1 MIRDGRPYS
10 IENGFEDGELI
21 SELTYNEIRMVDEWI
36 RKNIRRSRRIL
47 TGRTSYGLK
56 HVLQNDTGIYLT
68 NNAFKDAMLLSGYEP
83 VDPNELN
90 WRYRIILVKDVNYN
104 TSPFFRW
111 VRENYEMECT
121 PEGDFAD
128 DMISDKD
135 FPGLAEH
142 DVIKNYLEGIAAC
155 DDALSVFEKLWKEY
169 ERAKN

>member
-1 MIRDGRPYS
+1 MIRDGRLYS

-90 WRYRIILVKDVNYN
+90 WRYRIILVKDVC
-104 TSPFFRW
+104 R
-111 VRENYEMECT
+111 
-121 PEGDFAD
+121 
-128 DMISDKD
+128 
-135 FPGLAEH
+135 
-142 DVIKNYLEGIAAC
+142 
-155 DDALSVFEKLWKEY
+155 
-169 ERAKN
+169 